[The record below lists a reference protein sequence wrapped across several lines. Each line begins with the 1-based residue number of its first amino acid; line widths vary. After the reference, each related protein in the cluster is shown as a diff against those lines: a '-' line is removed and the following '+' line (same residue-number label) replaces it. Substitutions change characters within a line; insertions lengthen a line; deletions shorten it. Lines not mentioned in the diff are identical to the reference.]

1 MLMNTD
7 RVQTR
12 RFGSSVSLQ
21 VTLEQD
27 YNVPD
32 NKADIEKM
40 IVENGDIQ
48 IQNVKSMPDKMIVK
62 GSLFW
67 RMVYLKDRQS
77 CRLEHME
84 GELPFEE
91 IVNMDGL
98 TEDAVIRVDCGMED
112 MRVTMI
118 HSRKV
123 SVRAVVNLKVR
134 ASVMEELAAVSG
146 FPETGDNAGESSLCF
161 QTEMMEVSHVAV
173 RKKDTIRIREEM
185 ILPGNKA
192 NMLEIIWGE
201 VQNRHVDIRPQDE
214 KLLLRGEVSVFF
226 LYSGENEEN
235 PFEYAEAELPWH
247 AEIPCSG
254 LREDMIVN
262 SHLHKISQSLEMK
275 ADMDGEMRLVM
286 AEMVL
291 EMDME
296 AYEEKKT
303 EWVTDVYSLNHQVL
317 PVYQEALAEHILI
330 RNQTEC
336 KLYDK
341 VRMPGEHSGVLQL
354 CHPWAEIRMDRLE
367 VTAEGIRAEGVADV
381 HILYVNEDDN
391 QPLNIAGAM
400 LPFSCVTETGPLP
413 ENVKFEVQPY
423 LDQMNAVMVGGDTA
437 EVKMTIRLDTFVWQQ
452 MSLNVMTDI
461 EEREADDNYMENMP
475 NMTGYVVKKGD
486 TLFSL
491 GKRFGTTAEAIQS
504 VNHLEKEEVS
514 EGERLLI
521 MKHMA
526 F

>member
-12 RFGSSVSLQ
+12 RFGASVSLQ

-98 TEDAVIRVDCGMED
+98 TEDAVVRVDCDMED

-123 SVRAVVNLKVR
+123 SVRAVVNLKVK
-134 ASVMEELAAVSG
+134 ASVMEELPVVGG
-146 FPETGDNAGESSLCF
+146 FPEAEGGTGEGGLCF
-161 QTEMMEVSHVAV
+161 QTENMEISHTAV
-173 RKKDTIRIREEM
+173 RKKDTVRIREEM
-185 ILPGNKA
+185 TLPGNKA

-201 VQNRHVDIRPQDE
+201 VQSRHVDIRPQDE

-275 ADMDGEMRLVM
+275 ADMDGEMRSVM

-303 EWVTDVYSLNHQVL
+303 ELVTDVYSLNHQVL
-317 PVYQEALAEHILI
+317 PVYQEASAEHILI

-423 LDQMNAVMVGGDTA
+423 LDQLNAVMVGGDMA

-452 MSLNVMTDI
+452 LSIHVMTDI
-461 EEREADDNYMENMP
+461 QEKEADDNYMENLP

-491 GKRFGTTAEAIQS
+491 GKRFCTTAEAIRN
-504 VNHLEKEEVS
+504 VNHLEKQEVS